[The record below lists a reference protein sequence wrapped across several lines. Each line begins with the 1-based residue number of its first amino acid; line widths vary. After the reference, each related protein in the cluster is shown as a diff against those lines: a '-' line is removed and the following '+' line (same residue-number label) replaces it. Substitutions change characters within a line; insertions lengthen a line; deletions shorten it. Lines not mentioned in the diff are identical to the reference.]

1 MSAVNKNIMSQ
12 SRGKNKEIEVIA
24 TVTFI
29 SSENTPPDQLA
40 KMQKVRRLFESWFTE
55 VEIEVKTEREKLPLE
70 N

>member
-1 MSAVNKNIMSQ
+1 MSQ